1 MTNPD
6 TPIKQQLM
14 AIILFTSAAVLL
26 LSCGAFLTYE
36 LVTLRRTMVEHLDT
50 LGEMTANNSNAALL
64 YENQKDAT
72 EVLNALSAEPHI
84 VAACLYDA
92 SNRVFAIY
100 PRSMSTND
108 FPIPPGPDGYR
119 YQKTRLI
126 TFQPVMKSGQR
137 VGTLYLDS
145 DLNAL
150 YQRIRLYGGIIIAV
164 AIAAFL
170 TAYLLSSVLQ
180 RQISGP
186 VLALAETAR
195 AVSERK
201 DYSVRAP
208 AQGHNEL
215 GLLTDAF
222 NNMLEQIHTR
232 DLALQ
237 EAQQRLKEHALEL
250 ERRVA
255 ERTARLSETIAELE
269 SFSYSISHDMRAPL
283 RAMQGYSDFVIEQ
296 FGDQIGPEGKAYL
309 ERISRAGKRLDNL
322 VQDILTYSRLTR
334 EQLDLGP
341 VDLDKLVDDI
351 LNQYPDLQA
360 PGVSITVQHPLP
372 CVIGHEASLTQV
384 ISNLLGNA
392 VKFVHP
398 DQKPVVRVWPEIHGD
413 YCRLWFEDNGIG
425 IEQKDLTRIF
435 GIFERVHPDKTYE
448 GTGIGLSIVRKGVER
463 MNGTCGV
470 ESEIGKGS
478 RFWIELKCAMADD
491 PAT

>member
-6 TPIKQQLM
+6 TPIKQKLM

-36 LVTLRRTMVEHLDT
+36 LLTLRRNMVEHLVTVGD
-50 LGEMTANNSNAALL
+50 MTANNSNAALL
-64 YENQKDAT
+64 YDNQKDAT
-72 EVLNALSAEPHI
+72 EVLDALKADPHI
-84 VAACLYDA
+84 VTACLYDA
-92 SNRVFAIY
+92 SNHVFAIY
-100 PRSMSTND
+100 PRFMGANG
-108 FPIPPGPDGYR
+108 FPAKPGPDG
-119 YQKTRLI
+119 QWFQNSRLVS
-126 TFQPVMKSGQR
+126 FQPVMKSGKR

-150 YQRIRLYGGIIIAV
+150 YQRLSLYGGIIIAV
-164 AIAAFL
+164 AIGAFL
-170 TAYLLSSVLQ
+170 IAYLLSSILQ
-180 RQISGP
+180 KQISGP
-186 VLALAETAR
+186 VFALAETAR

-208 AQGHNEL
+208 AQGRNEF

-296 FGDQIGPEGKAYL
+296 FGQQIGPEGRGYL

-334 EQLDLGP
+334 EQLDLSA

-351 LNQYPDLQA
+351 IHQYPGLQEPQA
-360 PGVSITVQHPLP
+360 EVKVQRPLP
-372 CVIGHEASLTQV
+372 RVIGHEAAITQV

-392 VKFVHP
+392 VKFIKP
-398 DQKPVVRVWPEIHGD
+398 DQKPVIRVWPEIRGD
-413 YCRLWFEDNGIG
+413 YCRLWIEDNGIG
-425 IEQKDLTRIF
+425 IEQKDFRRIF

-463 MNGTCGV
+463 MGGKSGV
-470 ESEIGKGS
+470 ESELGKGS
-478 RFWIELKCAMADD
+478 RFWIELKRA
-491 PAT
+491 